1 VGSHFPRAIAVWMCM
16 IAVILTAPA
25 WLCAETI
32 HKVYL
37 KGTDS
42 QLDVYFIK
50 GRLPGPTMLL
60 LGGIQGNEPGG
71 YLAADL
77 YADLSL
83 KTGNLVVVPRANLS
97 SIVKDER
104 GLRGDMNRKF
114 SGNPLPGDQE
124 GRVVSII
131 KELMSQSDFFLNLHD
146 GSGFY
151 SDEWES
157 PIRNPMRYGQSLIAD
172 ADVHDR
178 NDGKVL
184 KLGETAKRVI
194 ERVNSQIANP
204 DHIFRFNNHRTVE
217 PTSRHKEQRS
227 SATFHAMTQLG
238 IPAFGIE
245 TSKEIPDYRLRV
257 HYQTI
262 VINAFMQEFGIEP
275 DHPKIYLE
283 SPYLKY
289 LIISIEGQTPIVVGN
304 GDTLK
309 VQPGDTVRIV
319 HIESNYSRG
328 LTARFADSVSRLN
341 DLNYD
346 VRIRNNT
353 TLEVRKD
360 RFLIGKIPVEVVQ
373 RWSGRGSRGIRVEPR
388 VDYFIVRVN
397 ERNHIV
403 EPGEELTVARGD
415 TLQILDPIT
424 NLDKE
429 MKTGLR
435 MDLRGFQSESNPRED
450 RGHLI
455 NTDKDLQEKYGAPR
469 EEVISFPLQAKLHG
483 RVFGQCEIAVRQPK
497 LEYVVLRG
505 NNGVSFVAYPGDK
518 LQIPPNEV
526 IRIMDLRANIG
537 ESDALFVTMAG
548 RSLRW
553 RESGSAGITAAKL
566 PSHEIP
572 LDITRKGR
580 SLGRIWVKVGDDFR
594 LTSSQTGLESRL
606 LPVRY

>member
-1 VGSHFPRAIAVWMCM
+1 VLVCVLALAL
-16 IAVILTAPA
+16 AAPT

-50 GRLPGPTMLL
+50 GRLPGPTLL
-60 LGGIQGNEPGG
+60 ILGGIQGNEPGG

-83 KTGNLVVVPRANLS
+83 KTGNLVVVPRANFS
-97 SIVKDER
+97 SILKDDR

-114 SGNPLPGDQE
+114 SGNSPPADQD
-124 GRVVSII
+124 GRVVTII
-131 KELMSQSDFFLNLHD
+131 KDLMRQSDFFVNLHD
-146 GSGFY
+146 GSGFF

-157 PIRNPMRYGQSLIAD
+157 PLRNPMRYGQSVIAD
-172 ADVHDR
+172 ADVHSR
-178 NDGKVL
+178 NDGKIL
-184 KLGETAKRVI
+184 KLGDIAHRVI
-194 ERVNSQIANP
+194 ERVNSQIGNP
-204 DHIFRFNNHRTVE
+204 DHVFKFNNHRTLD
-217 PTSRHKEQRS
+217 PTSRHKEQRR

-275 DHPKIYLE
+275 EHPKIYLE

-289 LIISIEGQTPIVVGN
+289 LIISIDGQTPIVVGN

-309 VQPGDTVRIV
+309 VQPGDAVRIV

-328 LTARFADSVSRLN
+328 LTARFADSGPRLDDVN
-341 DLNYD
+341 RD
-346 VRIRNNT
+346 VRVRNNT

-360 RFLIGKIPVEVVQ
+360 RFLIGKIPVEIVQ
-373 RWSGRGSRGIRVEPR
+373 RWSGRTSRGLRFEPR

-415 TLQILDPIT
+415 TLEILDPVT

-429 MKTGLR
+429 MKSGLR

-450 RGHLI
+450 RGHSI

-469 EEVISFPLQAKLHG
+469 EEVISFPLQAKLNG
-483 RVFGQCEIAVRQPK
+483 RVFGECGIAVRQPK

-526 IRIMDLRANIG
+526 IRIMDLRTNVAEPG
-537 ESDALFVTMAG
+537 ALFVTLAG

-566 PSHEIP
+566 PGHEIP

-580 SLGRIWVKVGDDFR
+580 SLGRIWVKPGDDFR